1 MLSVIYVSVADPLLS
16 PADIDA
22 ILVTARRNNAR
33 DALTGALI
41 YNGHNFMQLLEG
53 PADRVDACLAAI
65 REDRRHS
72 GMIEIRR
79 RAIERREFA
88 DWTMLYEPGFQ
99 GQEVEFAR
107 LAANGRLDPEFERM
121 LGNFVALGR
130 RSPSAGGQAPL
141 Q

>member
-16 PADIDA
+16 PADINA
-22 ILVTARRNNAR
+22 ILTSSRRNNAR

-53 PADRVDACLAAI
+53 PADRVDACLAVI
-65 REDRRHS
+65 RDDSRHS

-79 RAIERREFA
+79 RAIDRRDFA
-88 DWTMLYEPGFQ
+88 DWAILYEPAFHGH
-99 GQEVEFAR
+99 EAEFAR

-130 RSPSAGGQAPL
+130 RPPPSGGQAPL

>member
-16 PADIDA
+16 QGDIDA
-22 ILVTARRNNAR
+22 ILATARCNNAR

-53 PADRVDACLAAI
+53 PADRLDACLAAI
-65 REDRRHS
+65 RTDARHS

-79 RAIERREFA
+79 RAIEKRDFA
-88 DWTMLYEPGFQ
+88 EWSMLYEPGLQ
-99 GQEVEFAR
+99 GHEAEFAR

-130 RSPSAGGQAPL
+130 RSPPPGGQAGL

>member
-16 PADIDA
+16 QGDIDA
-22 ILVTARRNNAR
+22 ILATARRNNAR

-53 PADRVDACLAAI
+53 PADRLDACLAAI
-65 REDRRHS
+65 RADERHS

-79 RAIERREFA
+79 RPIEQRDFA
-88 DWTMLYEPGFQ
+88 DWSMLYEPGLR
-99 GQEVEFAR
+99 GHEAEFAR

-130 RSPSAGGQAPL
+130 RSPPPGGQAGL